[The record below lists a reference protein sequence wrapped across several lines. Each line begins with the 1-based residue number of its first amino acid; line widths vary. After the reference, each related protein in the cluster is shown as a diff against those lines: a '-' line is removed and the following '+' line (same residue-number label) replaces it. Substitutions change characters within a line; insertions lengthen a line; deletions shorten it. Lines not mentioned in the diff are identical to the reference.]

1 VDNDRI
7 EFLDA
12 LRGVAIL
19 GILPVNAAF
28 FAYPA
33 TVAAE
38 PAYGGSPA
46 AAHAVRF
53 LFEGKFH
60 TIFALLFGV
69 GMAVL
74 RGRAAETGRRW
85 GPLVARR
92 LGLLFVLGCAH
103 ALLLWYGDIVAC
115 YAFLGLC
122 LCWAPGRSPAA
133 LRRWGAVLLALPLPV
148 LGIGM
153 ALLGTGMV
161 VDLPDGR
168 HGTWAPGSW
177 SGFASELATF
187 DPDFEIAVYRDGSFA
202 EATVLRGTTWAAWTA
217 LEVPLWGPRL
227 AGLFLLGM
235 AFAREGWFLAP
246 GSEEGRR
253 RFGLMLRWGLGTGLP
268 LAALDLLLR
277 LSGPRHLPTLVAA
290 EGVHYVAGLGFAAVY
305 VALVA
310 RACAAFP
317 GAAAIRAFAAA
328 GRMAFSNYLLQ
339 SAAMTVVFYGSTVL
353 LGAGFGFFGAVDR
366 RTLLGIAAAL
376 ALAQVAGSVLWLRR
390 FRMGPVERAWR
401 AFTYLGAPR

>member
-1 VDNDRI
+1 VANDRI

-74 RGRAAETGRRW
+74 WKRAGETGRRW

-115 YAFLGLC
+115 YAFLGLA
-122 LCWAPGRSPAA
+122 LCWTPGRSPGS
-133 LRRWGAVLLALPLPV
+133 LRRWGAVLIALPLPL

-153 ALLGTGMV
+153 ALLVPGMV
-161 VDLPDGR
+161 VELPDGR
-168 HGTWAPGSW
+168 HGAWSPGSW
-177 SGFASELATF
+177 SGFGGELARF

-202 EATVLRGTTWAAWTA
+202 EATALRGTTWAAWTV
-217 LEVPLWGPRL
+217 LEFPLWGPRV
-227 AGLFLLGM
+227 AGLFLVGM
-235 AFAREGWFLAP
+235 ALAREGWFLAP

-253 RFGLMLRWGLGTGLP
+253 RFGRMLRWGLAAGIP
-268 LAALDLLLR
+268 LTVLDLVLR
-277 LSGPRHLPTLVAA
+277 LSAPGDTAA
-290 EGVHYVAGLGFAAVY
+290 RIGAEAANYVGSLGLGAAY

-310 RACAAFP
+310 RACAARP

-328 GRMAFSNYLLQ
+328 GRMAFSNYLVQ
-339 SAAMTVVFYGSTVL
+339 SAAMTLVFYGSGL
-353 LGAGFGFFGAVDR
+353 GFFAAVDR
-366 RTLLGIAAAL
+366 RTLLAIAAAL
-376 ALAQVAGSVLWLRR
+376 ALTQVAGSVLWLRR
-390 FRMGPVERAWR
+390 FRMGPVEWAWR
-401 AFTYLGAPR
+401 AFTYLRAPR